1 MKPSFI
7 CLLIV
12 TVFAGSKSW
21 GAPDSLTYQGRI
33 LKVDGTPL
41 EFNNVSFA
49 FSITNQSGNC
59 TFYQEQRNGINMQ
72 GSGGVF
78 DVPIGTGTRSFPTG
92 PTASIQ
98 DAFKNSVALPCSAGG
113 TYTPAENETR
123 ILKVQFH
130 DGSGWKAIT
139 PPSEIRSVPFASFS
153 YSSAR
158 LGDNLPTDFVL
169 KTDVASCAVGQYLTY
184 NGTAFACQND
194 AGGAGTISDINVSA
208 PLVKGGTASIPS
220 LSINVGTA
228 AGTVAAGNDA
238 RFGDATKIQN
248 VAVDATAPTAN
259 QVLKYNGTSS
269 WVPSSLAIADVTGL
283 STQLTNKVDATMFP
297 TSCTAGQSLV
307 FVTPANKFDCYN
319 IQITESQITGTIAAA
334 KISGNITGNA
344 AGFTGP
350 LTGDVS
356 GTQAATVVDKIKG
369 VEIDATAPNT
379 GEVLKFDGTKWA
391 PAADTSNSG
400 TITNVIAGTGLTG
413 GGTSGAVTLNV
424 DGSAV
429 TNLNPANLSAAVP
442 VNKGGTGQTTAAA
455 GFNALSPLTT
465 KGDILARD
473 GSGSTR
479 LAVGTNGQILAADS
493 AEATGLKWITP
504 NTGTVTT
511 VSAAAPL
518 AVATASTTPAISIAD
533 GTVNGQTLRWN
544 AGAWTAT
551 KLVYTDLLN
560 ANSLSPWPSSSCTAG
575 QAIVWI
581 SGSDSFA
588 CSSITVSGSNFAAQ
602 TANTFLA
609 GPTSGSATPTFRTIA
624 SSDLPVTGAG
634 GIYTNGGNSF
644 GVEASVGTNDNNS
657 LTLKANN
664 AAAMT
669 ILPSGNV
676 GIGATNPGV
685 KLEVASTSPTGF
697 DVRTTGSTNNSIST
711 GPIRIFATA
720 SGGTGDTGFGAVQ
733 QFHLTNDAGVATLA
747 ADAGAV
753 WTSPTSGN
761 ERGAYIVRTGIG
773 GTVTEKLRIDHNGA
787 IGVGT
792 TDPKATLDINGSI
805 RVSAGT
811 CDASNAGTIQ
821 YHSTTGTAQLCVG
834 GSWIPFGN
842 GVPVP
847 PNSQI
852 VLQSCPTGWTD
863 ISAVSGPGITV
874 PSGGASARVC
884 QSPATPSLIDANS
897 VIPMLNCPSAWTN
910 LGPITAGS
918 LLLNGLAVTLVACQ
932 APAYAVGLPQGAQLI
947 TSNVCPSNWKQLG
960 TVSPAS
966 QCNGAICSVCESPG
980 AAQSVPRLLYG
991 GAAGSPNLVGPN
1003 VFVRGGAG
1011 GSTTGSG
1018 GNILMYGGTPTDGNG
1033 GGISISATNGA
1044 SSATARSGG
1053 NVTISSGSGVLG
1065 GNAGSISMT
1074 GGNATGAGTA
1084 GPILLQTGSNGST
1097 YANVGMQAAG
1107 GNVGIGT
1114 TTPDSKL
1121 VVDLGTTP
1129 RDGEHSVLK
1138 MKVVG
1143 DFSVIGGGNGSSQA
1157 QIGFDG
1163 VNEVGGLGTGAA
1175 MYFKH
1180 STAADLSS
1188 VGAPSGGHYIFKG
1201 TTSPKDIVLKDGL
1214 VGIGTP
1220 TPGYT
1225 LHVVGTAGLSTGTAW
1240 TNASDAR
1247 LKDIHGDYEYGLNE
1261 VLKLHTVRYNYKKD
1275 NPLGLGSDYEKTG
1288 FIAQEVQKVIPDA
1301 VKKRQDG
1308 YLELNVD
1315 PIHWAVVNAIKD
1327 MYRLWFEDT
1336 QKTKALLEKQSRELA
1351 SVKAENADL
1360 KKRLERIESRLE
1372 KLGH

>member
-1 MKPSFI
+1 MF
-7 CLLIV
+7 V

-21 GAPDSLTYQGRI
+21 GAPDSFTYQGRI
-33 LKVDGTPL
+33 LKVDGTAL
-41 EFNNVSFA
+41 EYNNVSFA

-98 DAFKNSVALPCSAGG
+98 DTFKNSVALPCLAGG

-158 LGDNLPTDFVL
+158 LGDSLPTDFVL
-169 KTDVASCAVGQYLTY
+169 KDNLASCTVGQYLTY
-184 NGTAFACQND
+184 NGTSFACQND
-194 AGGAGTISDINVSA
+194 AGGAGTIIDINVSA
-208 PLVKGGTASIPS
+208 PLVKGGTASIPA
-220 LSINVGTA
+220 LSITVGTG
-228 AGTVAAGNDA
+228 AGSVAAGNDA
-238 RFGDATKIQN
+238 RFGDATKIQS

-269 WVPSSLAIADVTGL
+269 WVPSSLAITDVAGL
-283 STQLTNKVDATMFP
+283 STQLTNKVDTTMFP

-319 IQITESQITGTIAAA
+319 IQITESQITGTIAGA
-334 KISGNITGNA
+334 KIDGNISGSA
-344 AGFTGP
+344 AGFTGA
-350 LTGDVS
+350 LVGDVS
-356 GTQAATVVDKIKG
+356 GTQGATVVDKIKG
-369 VEIDATAPNT
+369 VEVDAIAPTA
-379 GEVLKFDGTKWA
+379 GEVLKFVGGKWT

-413 GGTSGAVTLNV
+413 GGTSGAVILNV

-442 VNKGGTGQTTAAA
+442 VNKGGTGQTTATA

-465 KGDILARD
+465 KGDIIARD
-473 GSGSTR
+473 ATGSTR
-479 LAVGTNGQILAADS
+479 LGVGSNGQILAADN

-504 NTGTVTT
+504 NAGTVTT
-511 VSAAAPL
+511 VSASAPL
-518 AVATASTTPAISIAD
+518 AVATASTTPAISITN

-544 AGAWTAT
+544 AGAWTAN

-560 ANSLSPWPSSSCTAG
+560 VNSLSPWPSSSCTAG
-575 QAIVWI
+575 QAVVWI

-588 CSSITVSGSNFAAQ
+588 CSSITISGSNFAAQ
-602 TANTFLA
+602 SANTFLA
-609 GPTSGSATPTFRTIA
+609 GPTTGSATPTFRTIA
-624 SSDLPVTGAG
+624 SSDLPITGATG
-634 GIYTNGGNSF
+634 LYSNGGNNF
-644 GVEASVGTNDNNS
+644 GVAASIGTNDNQS

-664 AAAMT
+664 TAAMT
-669 ILPSGNV
+669 ILPGGNV

-720 SGGTGDTGFGAVQ
+720 SGGTADTGFGAVQ
-733 QFHLTNDAGVATLA
+733 QFHLTNDAGVSTLA

-753 WTSPTSGN
+753 WSSATAGN
-761 ERGAYIVRTGIG
+761 ERGAYIIRTGIG
-773 GTVTEKLRIDHNGA
+773 GTLTEKMRIDYSGA
-787 IGVGT
+787 IGIGT
-792 TDPKATLDINGSI
+792 TNPKATMDINGSI
-805 RVSAGT
+805 RIAAGS
-811 CDASNAGTIQ
+811 CDAASAGTIQ
-821 YHSTTGTAQLCVG
+821 YHSATGKFQVCVG
-834 GSWIPFGN
+834 GSWVSVGS
-842 GVPVP
+842 GLPVP
-847 PNSQI
+847 ANSQM
-852 VLQSCPTGWTD
+852 VFQSCPTGWTEQ
-863 ISAVSGPGITV
+863 IGAGPTGPTIQAPAGSGSAKL
-874 PSGGASARVC
+874 C
-884 QSPATPSLIDANS
+884 QSPTTPALIPANS
-897 VIPMLNCPSAWTN
+897 IIPMMACPASWTS
-910 LGPITAGS
+910 LGFVTGGGIALG
-918 LLLNGLAVTLVACQ
+918 GLTVTMVACQ
-932 APAYAVGLPQGAQLI
+932 APAYDVGFPEGVAFV
-947 TSNVCPSNWKQLG
+947 SGSGSCPGNWKPLG
-960 TVSPAS
+960 NVSPGS
-966 QCNGAICSVCESPG
+966 QCNGATCVVCESSSDAP
-980 AAQSVPRLLYG
+980 SIPRLVYG
-991 GAAGSPNLVGPN
+991 GSAGPTVGGTN
-1003 VFVRGGAG
+1003 VFIRGGTG
-1011 GSTTGSG
+1011 GSTSGAG
-1018 GNILMYGGTPTDGNG
+1018 GNILMYGGVPTDGNG
-1033 GGISISATNGA
+1033 GTISISATNGA
-1044 SSATARSGG
+1044 STATARTGG
-1053 NVTISSGSGVLG
+1053 NVTVSSGSGAQG

-1074 GGNATGAGTA
+1074 AGNATGAGAA
-1084 GPILLQTGSNGST
+1084 GPILLQTGNNAGT
-1097 YANVGMQAAG
+1097 YAHIGMQAAG
-1107 GNVGIGT
+1107 GSVGIGT

-1121 VVDLGTTP
+1121 VVDLGSSP

-1138 MKVVG
+1138 LKVVG
-1143 DFSVIGGGNGSSQA
+1143 DFSAIGGGNGSSQA
-1157 QIGFDG
+1157 QIGFVGADDI
-1163 VNEVGGLGTGAA
+1163 GGLGTGAA

-1180 STAADLSS
+1180 STVADLSS
-1188 VGAPSGGHYIFKG
+1188 IGAPSGGHYIFKG
-1201 TTSPKDIVLKDGL
+1201 TTSPKDIVLRDGN
-1214 VGIGTP
+1214 VGLGITN
-1220 TPGYT
+1220 PGYT

-1240 TNASDAR
+1240 TNASDVR

-1261 VLKLHTVRYNYKKD
+1261 VLKLHTVRYSYKKD
-1275 NPLGLGSDYEKTG
+1275 NPLGLGSDFEKTG
-1288 FIAQEVQKVIPDA
+1288 FIAQEVKKVIPDA
-1301 VKKRQDG
+1301 VKQRKDG

-1327 MYRLWFEDT
+1327 LYRLWFDDT
-1336 QKTKALLEKQSRELA
+1336 LKTKTLLEKQSRELA